1 MQNSNPTQNP
11 IEVVITEEEANKYLN
26 SFKDKMGYK
35 DISLIIK
42 PIDAEDNEESKEE
55 TKRLKTIRN
64 KLIEGIRIGIIFFDE
79 EIKGITQK
87 LLYPF
92 EYNGNKIE
100 EICFFK
106 KLKLK
111 DIKNIS
117 QGKEAEI
124 LIKNIATMTNER
136 IEKIEEL
143 DTNDFDYTSSIY
155 AFLQKK

>member
-1 MQNSNPTQNP
+1 M
-11 IEVVITEEEANKYLN
+11 TEEEANKYLK
-26 SFKDKMGYK
+26 SFKEKMGYK
-35 DISLIIK
+35 DISLILK
-42 PIDAEDNEESKEE
+42 SEASDNNNDDNKNDEEDKEE
-55 TKRLKTIRN
+55 LKKLKTIRN

-79 EIKGITQK
+79 EIKGITQR

-92 EYNGNKIE
+92 EYNGNKVE

-124 LIKNIATMTNER
+124 LIKNIATMTNEKV
-136 IEKIEEL
+136 EKIEEL